1 MFVFYSSMQA
11 LYVSLYPFPIDHQ
24 TDTESR
30 PAPFAAWKVLLKKDK
45 NQWMMIDKDDVMDV

>member
-1 MFVFYSSMQA
+1 MQA

-30 PAPFAAWKVLLKKDK
+30 PALFAAWKVLLKKDK
-45 NQWMMIDKDDVMDV
+45 NQWMMMDKDDVMDV